1 MKINIELELDEVVTI
16 PLLAQAIV
24 DYIFQTETNPGM
36 DNDERIEQTCISME
50 ELSAI
55 LNAHRK
61 AYLSHIQT
69 SKYYE
74 GGSLCIDSAM

>member
-1 MKINIELELDEVVTI
+1 MKINLELELDEVVTM

-24 DYIFQTETNPGM
+24 DYIFRMETNRDM
-36 DNDERIEQTCISME
+36 DTEERIEQTCISME

-74 GGSLCIDSAM
+74 GGVTNV